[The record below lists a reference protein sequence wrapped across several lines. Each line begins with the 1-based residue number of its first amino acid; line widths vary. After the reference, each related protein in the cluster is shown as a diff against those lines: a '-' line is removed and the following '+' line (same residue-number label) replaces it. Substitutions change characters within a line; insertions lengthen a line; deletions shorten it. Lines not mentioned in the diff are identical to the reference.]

1 MSIGTRSS
9 YGPTGQHNQ
18 QKVAGYNVASLNRL
32 SPQQMQLFQELL
44 GGSLP
49 GVQGGLGNLSRLAS
63 GDESQFSALEAPAMR
78 QFAGLQ
84 GNIASRFSG
93 AGVGARRSSGFQNT
107 LGGAAADFAER
118 LQSQRM
124 GLQQNAIAQLLGLS
138 RDLLGT
144 QTHENFLVPKKRSG
158 WESLLGGGL
167 PVAGAALGG
176 IFGGPAGALIG
187 SNIGSSAGS
196 AFL

>member
-32 SPQQMQLFQELL
+32 SPQQMQLFQQLL

-49 GVQGGLGNLSRLAS
+49 GVQGGLDQLSKLAS
-63 GDESQFSALEAPAMR
+63 GDESQFAQLEAPAMR

-107 LGGAAADFAER
+107 MGGAAADFAER
-118 LQSQRM
+118 LQGQRM
-124 GLQQNAIAQLLGLS
+124 GLQQNALAQLLGIS

-144 QTHENFLVPKKRSG
+144 QMQENFLVPKKKPF
-158 WESLLGGGL
+158 WQELLMGIGPG
-167 PVAGAALGG
+167 AGQALGST
-176 IFGGPAGALIG
+176 ASL
-187 SNIGSSAGS
+187 